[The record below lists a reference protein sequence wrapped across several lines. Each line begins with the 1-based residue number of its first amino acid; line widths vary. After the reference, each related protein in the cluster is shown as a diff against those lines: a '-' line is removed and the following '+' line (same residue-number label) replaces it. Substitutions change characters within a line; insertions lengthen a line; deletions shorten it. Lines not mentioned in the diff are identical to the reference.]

1 MSRKRGFQ
9 TPAPA
14 PEKTNGHAHGCY
26 SAAQIIALLN
36 ISPRSFF
43 EWKRRGELPFVEE
56 LRPRLGRSVRYR
68 ADLIER
74 YLRGEWSGS
83 SFRQRAR

>member
-1 MSRKRGFQ
+1 MSRKSALQ
-9 TPAPA
+9 TPSAPA
-14 PEKTNGHAHGCY
+14 KQSDRHTHGCY

-36 ISPRSFF
+36 ISERSFF
-43 EWKRRGELPFVEE
+43 ELRRRGELPFVEE

-68 ADLIER
+68 ADLIEL
-74 YLRGEWSGS
+74 YLAGEWGGR